1 MTRGFYQIVTV
12 FALIL
17 TLSAARVE
25 AQTFEISGIRFD
37 SSSYLDESDLRAVS
51 DPYVG
56 RPISFEDLQRTLE
69 ELNALYLSAGIPT
82 AQAILP
88 PQEIRDGILTVS
100 LVEATVSEIA
110 LEDMPTTS
118 DAFMRRNLSLRI
130 GEKPD
135 FRQLERDLIIFD
147 LAHDIRPQLG
157 FGAGT
162 EPGTTRATIKAEE
175 PKQFEF
181 TASLDNFGR
190 PETGETRGGLFA
202 RWNSPTGVRDALSF
216 QAQGSEGASS
226 ASIGYSRPV
235 DNGGGRAVAV
245 LSYSQSQI
253 IGGDFSPLRIE
264 SDKLSGA
271 LGYRRPVRVR
281 ADSSVIL
288 DLGVAYEQTTSSISG
303 VDFADIEIVD
313 AYFSAAYTRRLA
325 NATYGISLGLR
336 AGQADAQGTSETE
349 GAFWLL
355 YGQGNYT
362 RTLGENLI
370 FSGALR
376 YQYAEGEN
384 LPVAR
389 LITAG
394 GVGSVRGYPNDIR
407 GGDSGVILNMQ
418 VSARQPVVFDGLSGI
433 ELRPFGFVD
442 AAAIVP
448 FRASGGFDSDQ
459 DVLASVGAGVS
470 VKLGERA
477 NLLALV
483 AVPLKNTLGF
493 SDKGKARLYV
503 GLDYK
508 F

>member
-1 MTRGFYQIVTV
+1 MMRALYQTIAVC
-12 FALIL
+12 ALSL
-17 TLSAARVE
+17 LLSAARAE
-25 AQTFEISGIRFD
+25 AQTFEISAVRFD

-51 DPYVG
+51 DRYTG
-56 RPISFEDLQRTLE
+56 RPIGFGDLQQMLE
-69 ELNALYLSAGIPT
+69 ALNALYLAAGIPT
-82 AQAILP
+82 ARAILP

-100 LVEATVSEIA
+100 LVEAEVSEIVF
-110 LEDMPTTS
+110 EGMPTTS

-135 FRQLERDLIIFD
+135 FQQLERDLIIFD

-157 FGAGT
+157 FGAGDL
-162 EPGTTRATIKAEE
+162 PGTTRATVKAEE
-175 PKQFEF
+175 PKRFEF
-181 TASLDNFGR
+181 TGSLDNFGR
-190 PETGETRGGLFA
+190 PETGEIRGGVFA

-216 QAQGSEGASS
+216 QAQGSEGAAS

-235 DNGGGRAVAV
+235 GGGGGRAVAV

-281 ADSSVIL
+281 ADSSVML
-288 DLGVAYEQTTSSISG
+288 DFGVAYEQTTSSISG
-303 VDFADIEIVD
+303 VDFADVEILD
-313 AYFSAAYTRRLA
+313 AYFSAAYTRRLV
-325 NATYGISLGLR
+325 NASYVLSLGVR
-336 AGQADAQGTSETE
+336 AGQADARGTSETE

-362 RTLGENLI
+362 RTLGEKLI
-370 FSGALR
+370 FTGSLR

-407 GGDSGVILNMQ
+407 GGDSGVILNLQ
-418 VSARQPVVFDGLSGI
+418 VSARTPIVFDGLSGI

-442 AAAIVP
+442 AAAIMP
-448 FRASGGFDSDQ
+448 FRAGGGFNSDQ
-459 DVLASVGAGVS
+459 DVLASIGAGVS

-477 NLLALV
+477 NILALV

-493 SDKGKARLYV
+493 AEKGETKLYL
-503 GLDYK
+503 GLDYT